1 MNSVNILDSL
11 FKQSKVEDIVSNNFL
26 TMNSENIDIELF
38 QRDNIDYI
46 YLQDKKIVLNCKDVL
61 LISQSI
67 ENLNGFEQNADIVDI
82 NSFDRIDKLNLDNR
96 YIVVVH
102 KNEIYGIVDLTYY
115 KRNQALLSRE
125 VYSVVRD
132 VLNASHDAICVVN
145 DEKKV
150 LFWNY
155 TASQMYGISE
165 EEMLGNAINE
175 SFPKALLPHVVDSQK
190 AYENVFNNP
199 RGDFKNII
207 TARPLY
213 LNGIMIGGVSCDKD
227 ISDIENESK
236 VTKNT
241 KKDYDSKNI
250 YVNTFDNLVGEDSRF
265 AEIVELA
272 KKISDTNINVLIT
285 GESGT
290 GKEIFAQAIH
300 NKSKRSG
307 NFVPVNCSAIPRDLI
322 ESELFGYEKGSFT
335 GALSEG
341 KTGKFELANN
351 GTILL
356 DEIGDLPLSMQPKIL
371 RILEDGIFYRIGG
384 NIPIKIDTRIISST
398 NRDIKSLVDQRLFRK
413 DLYYRLNSVHIELPP
428 LRERKRDIP
437 LLIEKFIKEFAMNY
451 KINVFE
457 IEEDIMKELISYPW
471 EGNIRELRNI
481 IERYVIMKKNG
492 IKDLGLPICS
502 SIVLQEE
509 KIDEDDFELNY
520 RMTAMEKNF
529 IIKALK
535 AADHNQSKAAKLL
548 KIPRTTLIYK
558 MEKHKIKVGI

>member
-1 MNSVNILDSL
+1 
-11 FKQSKVEDIVSNNFL
+11 DI
-26 TMNSENIDIELF
+26 D
-38 QRDNIDYI
+38 
-46 YLQDKKIVLNCKDVL
+46 
-61 LISQSI
+61 
-67 ENLNGFEQNADIVDI
+67 
-82 NSFDRIDKLNLDNR
+82 SFDRFDKFNVDNR

-102 KNEIYGIVDLTYY
+102 KNVIYGIVDLNCY
-115 KRNQALLSRE
+115 KRNQSLFSRE
-125 VYSVVRD
+125 VHFVVRD

-145 DEKKV
+145 DEKEV

-155 TASQMYGISE
+155 TASQMYGVCE
-165 EEMLGNAINE
+165 EEMLGNVINK

-190 AYENVFNNP
+190 AYESVFNNP

-213 LNGIMIGGVSCDKD
+213 LNGMMIGGVSCDKN
-227 ISDIENESK
+227 ISDIENESE
-236 VTKNT
+236 VTKNI
-241 KKDYDSKNI
+241 KKNYDSKNI
-250 YVNTFDNLVGEDSRF
+250 YINTFDNLIGEDYRF
-265 AEIVELA
+265 VEIVELA

-307 NFVPVNCSAIPRDLI
+307 NFVPVNCSAIPKDLI

-335 GALSEG
+335 GALSKG

-356 DEIGDLPLSMQPKIL
+356 DEIGDLPLNMQPKIL

-384 NIPIKIDTRIISST
+384 NKPIKIDVRLISST
-398 NRDIKSLVDQRLFRK
+398 NRDIKSLVNQKLFRK

-428 LRERKRDIP
+428 LRERKSDIP
-437 LLIEKFIKEFAMNY
+437 LLIEKFIQKFASNY
-451 KINVFE
+451 KVNIFELEENTIKDLINY
-457 IEEDIMKELISYPW
+457 SW

-481 IERYVIMKKNG
+481 IERYVIMKQNG
-492 IKDLGLPICS
+492 IKDIELPLYANRI
-502 SIVLQEE
+502 LEKE
-509 KIDEDDFELNY
+509 KIVEEDFELKY
-520 RMTAMEKNF
+520 RMNAMEKKF
-529 IIKALK
+529 IIKALRS
-535 AADHNQSKAAKLL
+535 ADYNQSNAAKLL

-558 MEKHKIKVGI
+558 MKKHEIKSRKLDASLNVDS

>member
-1 MNSVNILDSL
+1 MNVLDSL

-38 QRDNIDYI
+38 QRDKIDYI
-46 YLQDKKIVLNCKDVL
+46 YLQDKKVVLSCKDVL
-61 LISQSI
+61 LISKSI
-67 ENLNGFEQNADIVDI
+67 ENLNGIEKNSDIVDI
-82 NSFDRIDKLNLDNR
+82 DSFDQIDKLSPDNR
-96 YIVVVH
+96 YIVVVR
-102 KNEIYGIVDLTYY
+102 KNEICGIVDLTCY
-115 KRNQALLSRE
+115 KRNQVLLSRE

-132 VLNASHDAICVVN
+132 VLNTSHDAICVVD
-145 DEKKV
+145 DEKRV

-155 TASQMYGISE
+155 TASKMYGIGE

-175 SFPKALLPHVVDSQK
+175 LFPKALLPHVIDSQK
-190 AYENVFNNP
+190 AYENIFNNP
-199 RGDFKNII
+199 MGDFKNII

-213 LNGIMIGGVSCDKD
+213 LSGTMIGGVSCDKN

-236 VTKNT
+236 VPKNT
-241 KKDYDSKNI
+241 KKNYDSKNI
-250 YVNTFDNLVGEDSRF
+250 YINTFDNLVGEDFRF
-265 AEIVELA
+265 VEIVELA
-272 KKISDTNINVLIT
+272 KKISDSNINVLIT

-356 DEIGDLPLSMQPKIL
+356 DEVGDLPLSMQPKIL
-371 RILEDGIFYRIGG
+371 RILEDGIFYRLGG
-384 NIPIKIDTRIISST
+384 NKPIKIDTRVISST
-398 NRDIKSLVDQRLFRK
+398 NRDVKALVEQRLFRK
-413 DLYYRLNSVHIELPP
+413 DLYYRLNSVYIELPP
-428 LRERKRDIP
+428 LRERKKDIP
-437 LLIEKFIKEFAMNY
+437 LLIEKFIKEFAGNY
-451 KINVFE
+451 RINVFGLDE
-457 IEEDIMKELISYPW
+457 NTMKELIEYSW

-492 IKDLGLPICS
+492 VKDIVLPIS
-502 SIVLQEE
+502 SGVVLEEE
-509 KIDEDDFELNY
+509 KIDEDDFELKY
-520 RMTAMEKNF
+520 RMIAMEKNF

-535 AADHNQSKAAKLL
+535 AANHNQTKAAKLL

-558 MEKHKIKVGI
+558 MGKHKIKVEI